1 MRVGLYP
8 DNFFIIAKTTTTM
21 EKRIELEKRGR
32 NPDQVNVTTGFFIS
46 SRGIA
51 EIDSA
56 ALVSY
61 CSVLY

>member
-1 MRVGLYP
+1 
-8 DNFFIIAKTTTTM
+8 M

-32 NPDQVNVTTGFFIS
+32 NPDQVNVTTCFFIS